1 VPVCLRWTVPA
12 TTDITDDPRQCVTNE
27 ADAIRGMPDL
37 TKSDQRQV
45 TRARVMDS
53 LVHVASS
60 RSRGGAGNLVR
71 EPDGAEIGRHTIDQV
86 TPPGVGRRADV
97 WTSAS
102 LSPARVSSMVCGV
115 PSPSFATPSTV
126 AHRRAQH
133 CQDGGVN
140 HPVPTEICDITDA
153 LSLWQ
158 RLVAGA
164 IGRPLPPAVAVD
176 AFRRLHRGGE
186 PGAFDSA
193 LLLCT
198 DWQWHGVSANVIA
211 GIVDSGILG
220 DGDQDRLADVLL
232 WHEQVHYRHPVWW
245 LGATFVEYDLDSPG
259 LGRTIRVNPNTPTTT
274 RRPVWPPLRTW
285 AAGHIVARHGASARD
300 VLDHARS
307 LPARDAAAV
316 VTGAVR
322 AVDDLDPDQARTVLN
337 AALAWGHKAPRKAA
351 LERLLADGEHDL
363 VQTLT
368 DNDPDASIRRWAY
381 KQLSD
386 TGIQGGLFD

>member
-1 VPVCLRWTVPA
+1 
-12 TTDITDDPRQCVTNE
+12 
-27 ADAIRGMPDL
+27 
-37 TKSDQRQV
+37 
-45 TRARVMDS
+45 
-53 LVHVASS
+53 
-60 RSRGGAGNLVR
+60 
-71 EPDGAEIGRHTIDQV
+71 
-86 TPPGVGRRADV
+86 
-97 WTSAS
+97 
-102 LSPARVSSMVCGV
+102 
-115 PSPSFATPSTV
+115 
-126 AHRRAQH
+126 
-133 CQDGGVN
+133 VN

-158 RLVAGA
+158 RLVSGA

-186 PGAFDSA
+186 PGALDSA

-198 DWQWHGVSANVIA
+198 DWRWYGVSANVIA

-220 DGDQDRLADVLL
+220 DDDQDRLADLLL

-245 LGATFVEYDLDSPG
+245 LGTTFVEYDLDSPG
-259 LGRTIRVNPNTPTTT
+259 PGRTIRVNPNTPTTT

-285 AAGHIVARHGASARD
+285 AAGRILARHRTSAGD

-322 AVDDLDPDQARTVLN
+322 VVDDLDPDQARSVLN

-368 DNDPDASIRRWAY
+368 DNDPDASIRRWAD

-386 TGIQGGLFD
+386 TRTQGSLFD